1 VSTCPCTF
9 QLLKRFYTILNL
21 LWFLLQHLTVWISL
35 QDMVHIYIGKNTAI
49 IVGHVSYACMWA
61 TCSSTSMN
69 EANLAMEMVS
79 VKLQEASN
87 ARKKLL
93 LLHFW

>member
-1 VSTCPCTF
+1 
-9 QLLKRFYTILNL
+9 
-21 LWFLLQHLTVWISL
+21 
-35 QDMVHIYIGKNTAI
+35 
-49 IVGHVSYACMWA
+49 
-61 TCSSTSMN
+61 MN

-93 LLHFW
+93 LLHF